1 MDSKTTPCI
10 QGCRRAGTTFLI
22 TLKMWRTIPGTF
34 WIGRLKGNGA
44 MVNNE
49 KENVGIA
56 GVASRLS
63 DEVSDHFSLQ
73 IPAECKR
80 TGYIYKIKDEI
91 YSGKKGTIP

>member
-1 MDSKTTPCI
+1 
-10 QGCRRAGTTFLI
+10 
-22 TLKMWRTIPGTF
+22 
-34 WIGRLKGNGA
+34 

-91 YSGKKGTIP
+91 YSGKKGTIPGLALVNGYININIISIL

>member
-1 MDSKTTPCI
+1 
-10 QGCRRAGTTFLI
+10 TFLI

-56 GVASRLS
+56 GVASRLLTKL
-63 DEVSDHFSLQ
+63 VTISLCRYR
-73 IPAECKR
+73 PNER

-91 YSGKKGTIP
+91 YSGKKGTIPGLALVNGYININIISIL